1 MTAHGG
7 SLNTGE
13 IPLWS
18 VLHPIVDFA
27 DAEESHLV
35 EFEVDPS

>member
-1 MTAHGG
+1 
-7 SLNTGE
+7 
-13 IPLWS
+13 